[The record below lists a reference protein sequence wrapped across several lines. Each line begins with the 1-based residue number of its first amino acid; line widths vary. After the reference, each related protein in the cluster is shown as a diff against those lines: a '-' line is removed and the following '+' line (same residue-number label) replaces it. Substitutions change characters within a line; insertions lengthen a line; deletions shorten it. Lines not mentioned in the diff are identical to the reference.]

1 MLLSAPRSGTLA
13 AEHWRSSR
21 DPRDETYDEEAQ
33 GNKTSQSQSQSD
45 VDALLR
51 LAVCTV
57 IGFLVFRIG
66 LVYVVLPQLQSA
78 RREMHLR
85 EKQGLSSPEE
95 VNPPAKHGA
104 IPNAKGHST
113 RPSGVLND

>member
-1 MLLSAPRSGTLA
+1 M
-13 AEHWRSSR
+13 
-21 DPRDETYDEEAQ
+21 
-33 GNKTSQSQSQSD
+33 
-45 VDALLR
+45 DALLR